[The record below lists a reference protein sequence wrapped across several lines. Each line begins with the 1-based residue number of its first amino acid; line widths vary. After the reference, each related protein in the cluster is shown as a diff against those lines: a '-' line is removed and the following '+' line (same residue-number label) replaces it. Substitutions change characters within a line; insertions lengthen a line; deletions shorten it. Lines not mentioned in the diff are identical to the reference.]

1 MSALQEFLIKN
12 AGMDKGARTAIAK
25 RLWASTMI
33 PQEVVKRFGKVK
45 GNRYLDDINTASKN
59 HFNSLSVSGKGNDT
73 TRSYLRHV
81 LANDAV
87 RQLHFNNK
95 LSKSD
100 YLKHLSYDSRVSNS
114 SSKYNDILSAAGS
127 QSGLSDIYKT
137 LPNQDRLLVSKYLRG
152 AVPESGLQQLPN
164 DVRQSAQNARA
175 SLLHPA
181 ETLPERSRY
190 AKTLQQ
196 EYGIKS
202 REELIK
208 EMQAQGLDFNPDEL
222 QHSHYVLGGLHDIL
236 DQMPTIDKKHA
247 LRAATKLPY
256 TSNDRLPA
264 QDAAASDVLKTSA
277 QFDFNY
283 AGSDMDKLPRSVQ
296 KALQIIKGENLLE
309 PGTRANRLFN
319 KVYNNKALYN
329 KLNLT
334 NADDIPYF
342 VDGRN
347 AAYLPEL
354 DTLIVHPKA
363 FGPGTKAHEDGHRAA
378 HTMAPEPHA
387 EEAFRTFR
395 KMQLLGKKY
404 NMNVPLGRPKL
415 MQEVFAESYI
425 PKLLGPNSGAAEFFY
440 SPKKQLRRIDAAALA
455 RGMHFTAPK
464 RKFAHRKVLERDKAN
479 RDAINAMNAS
489 EDTKDLFRQLLF
501 NYGHWFV

>member
-1 MSALQEFLIKN
+1 MSVLQEFLIKN

-25 RLWASTMI
+25 RLWASTMT

-222 QHSHYVLGGLHDIL
+222 QHSHYVLGRLYDIL
-236 DQMPTIDKKHA
+236 DYIPTMDKKHA

-256 TSNDRLPA
+256 TSNGRLPA
-264 QDAAASDVLKTSA
+264 QDAAVSDVLKTSG
-277 QFDFNY
+277 QFNSSY
-283 AGSDMDKLPRSVQ
+283 VGANDKLPRSVQ

-329 KLNLT
+329 KLALPD
-334 NADDIPYF
+334 ADDIPDF

-347 AAYLPEL
+347 AAYLPKL
-354 DTLIVHPKA
+354 DTLLVHPKA
-363 FGPGTKAHEDGHRAA
+363 YGPGTKAHEDGHRAA
-378 HTMAPEPHA
+378 CTMAPEAHA
-387 EEAFRTFR
+387 DDAFRTFR
-395 KMQLLGKKY
+395 KMQLVGKKY
-404 NMNVPLGRPKL
+404 NMNVPLGQSRL

-440 SPKKQLRRIDAAALA
+440 TPKKHMRQLDAMA
-455 RGMHFTAPK
+455 RSLNMQLTAPQ
-464 RKFAHRKVLERDKAN
+464 RKFAHRQLLERDNAN
-479 RDAINAMNAS
+479 IAAINAMNTS
-489 EDTKDLFRQLLF
+489 EDTKDLFRQLLL
-501 NYGHWFV
+501 NYNHWFV

>member
-1 MSALQEFLIKN
+1 MSTLQEFLIKN

-25 RLWASTMI
+25 RLWASTMT

-45 GNRYLDDINTASKN
+45 GNRYLDDIDTASKN
-59 HFNSLSVSGKGNDT
+59 HINSLSVSGTDNT

-114 SSKYNDILSAAGS
+114 SSRYNDILRAAGS

-137 LPNQDRLLVSKYLRG
+137 LPVQDRLLVSKYLRG
-152 AVPESGLQQLPN
+152 AVPESALQQLPN

-208 EMQAQGLDFNPDEL
+208 EIQAQGLDFNPDEL
-222 QHSHYVLGGLHDIL
+222 KHSHYVLGDLYRHIDYL
-236 DQMPTIDKKHA
+236 PTVDKQHV

-256 TSNDRLPA
+256 TSNGRLPA
-264 QDAAASDVLKTSA
+264 QEAAITDVLSTSA
-277 QFDFNY
+277 QFNSNY
-283 AGSDMDKLPRSVQ
+283 VGANDKLPRSVQ
-296 KALQIIKGENLLE
+296 KALQIIKGENVLE

-329 KLNLT
+329 KLDLT
-334 NADDIPYF
+334 DADDIPYF
-342 VDGRN
+342 VNGQN
-347 AAYLPEL
+347 AAYLPNL

-363 FGPGTKAHEDGHRAA
+363 FGPGTKAHELGHRAA
-378 HTMAPEPHA
+378 YTMAPEAHA
-387 EEAFRTFR
+387 EEAFSTFR

-404 NMNVPLGRPKL
+404 NMNVPLGRPRL

-440 SPKKQLRRIDAAALA
+440 SPKRNLRQLDAAALA
-455 RGMHFTAPK
+455 QNIHLTAPK
-464 RKFAHRKVLERDKAN
+464 RKIAHRKILERYKAN
-479 RDAINAMNAS
+479 RDAINAMNTS

-501 NYGHWFV
+501 NYSHWFV